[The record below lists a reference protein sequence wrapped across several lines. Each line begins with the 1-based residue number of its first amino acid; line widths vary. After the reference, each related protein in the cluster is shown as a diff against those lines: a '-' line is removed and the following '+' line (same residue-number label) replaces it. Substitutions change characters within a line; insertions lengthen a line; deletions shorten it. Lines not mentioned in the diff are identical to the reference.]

1 MIYCQGFSKRGAF
14 AFLFAF
20 VLAAPLFAQQNLEEL
35 ESEVLSGSGGSKGAK
50 SYSSPVVEEEVLS
63 APTKNPSV
71 SSYESQSGSTDEQD
85 SPIRSSVKSVKSV
98 KSKSADQKVSSDID
112 ELINGPKSI
121 PFSHIFVVK
130 HQYIFKKGRHE
141 IMPFTLGIQPGD
153 SFRRQLSMGF
163 GYLYHLNESFAIEAL
178 HLNFFTNLETGF
190 SRNFNKNTQLEID
203 RVEPVVT
210 LGSALQWAP
219 FRGKAATA
227 ENIYNFEGYLFAGG
241 GMTQFEVGSAPTI
254 MSGLGARVFMNR
266 RSTLKFEFR
275 DYMDLKSEVGNRFN
289 IVLGAG
295 ILLGAPEL

>member
-1 MIYCQGFSKRGAF
+1 MIYRQGLSKGNAF
-14 AFLFAF
+14 AFLFAV

-35 ESEVLSGSGGSKGAK
+35 ESEVLSGSRGSKGSQSAP
-50 SYSSPVVEEEVLS
+50 SPFVEEEVLS
-63 APTKNPSV
+63 EPKQN
-71 SSYESQSGSTDEQD
+71 SSETYYDSGSSGEDQD
-85 SPIRSSVKSVKSV
+85 LPFRSEVKSVKV
-98 KSKSADQKVSSDID
+98 RGADQKVSSDID

-121 PFSHIFVVK
+121 PLNHIFVVK

-153 SFRRQLSMGF
+153 SFRRQLSMGV
-163 GYLYHLNESFAIEAL
+163 GYLYHINESFAVEAL

-190 SRNFNKNTQLEID
+190 SRKFKGNTNLEIE
-203 RVEPVVT
+203 RIEPVLT

-241 GMTQFEVGSAPTI
+241 GLTQFEVGSAPTI
-254 MSGLGARVFMNR
+254 MAGLGARVFMNR

-275 DYMDLKSEVGNRFN
+275 DYADLKTQIGNRFN

>member
-1 MIYCQGFSKRGAF
+1 MIYRQGLSKGNVF
-14 AFLFAF
+14 AFLFAV

-35 ESEVLSGSGGSKGAK
+35 ESEVLSGSRGSKGSQSA
-50 SYSSPVVEEEVLS
+50 PTPFVEEEVLS
-63 APTKNPSV
+63 GSTQN
-71 SSYESQSGSTDEQD
+71 SSEANYESTSGGEDQD
-85 SPIRSSVKSVKSV
+85 LPFRSEVRSVKVKG
-98 KSKSADQKVSSDID
+98 ADQKVSSDID

-121 PFSHIFVVK
+121 PLNHIFVVK

-153 SFRRQLSMGF
+153 SFRRQLSMGV
-163 GYLYHLNESFAIEAL
+163 GYLYHINESFAVEAL

-190 SRNFNKNTQLEID
+190 SRKFKENTSLEIE
-203 RVEPVVT
+203 RIEPVLT
-210 LGSALQWAP
+210 FGSTLQWAP

-227 ENIYNFEGYLFAGG
+227 ENIYNFEGYLLAGG
-241 GMTQFEVGSAPTI
+241 GLTQFEVGSAPTI
-254 MSGLGARVFMNR
+254 MGGLGARIFMNR

-275 DYMDLKSEVGNRFN
+275 DYADLKTQIGNRFN

>member
-1 MIYCQGFSKRGAF
+1 MIYRQGLSKENAF
-14 AFLFAF
+14 AFMLAF
-20 VLAAPLFAQQNLEEL
+20 ILATPLFAQQSLEEL
-35 ESEVLSGSGGSKGAK
+35 EGEVLSGAKGSR
-50 SYSSPVVEEEVLS
+50 SSTPYVEEEVLND
-63 APTKNPSV
+63 TKQSF
-71 SSYESQSGSTDEQD
+71 SESSTDSSSDNRDDQD
-85 SPIRSSVKSVKSV
+85 FSFRSEVKTVKV
-98 KSKSADQKVSSDID
+98 KAADQKVSSDID

-121 PFSHIFVVK
+121 PLNHIFVVK

-163 GYLYHLNESFAIEAL
+163 GYLYHLSESFAIEAL

-190 SRNFNKNTQLEID
+190 SRNFKNNTALEIE
-203 RVEPVVT
+203 RVEPVMT

-241 GMTQFEVGSAPTI
+241 GVTQFEVGSAPTI
-254 MSGLGARVFMNR
+254 MGGLGARVFMNR
-266 RSTLKFEFR
+266 RSTLKFELR
-275 DYMDLKSEVGNRFN
+275 DYADIKSGVGNRFN
-289 IVLGAG
+289 VVLGAG

>member
-1 MIYCQGFSKRGAF
+1 MIYCQGLSKRGAF

-20 VLAAPLFAQQNLEEL
+20 VLAAPLLAQQNLEEL
-35 ESEVLSGSGGSKGAK
+35 ESEVLSGSGGSKGAE
-50 SYSSPVVEEEVLS
+50 SYSSPIVEEEVLS
-63 APTKNPSV
+63 APKKNPSV
-71 SSYESQSGSTDEQD
+71 SSYETQSEISEDQD
-85 SPIRSSVKSVKSV
+85 LPFRSSVKSV

-153 SFRRQLSMGF
+153 SFRRQLSMGL

-190 SRNFNKNTQLEID
+190 SKNFSKNTLLEIE

-254 MSGLGARVFMNR
+254 MSGLGARIFMNR

-275 DYMDLKSEVGNRFN
+275 DYVDLKSEVGNRFN
-289 IVLGAG
+289 VVLGAG